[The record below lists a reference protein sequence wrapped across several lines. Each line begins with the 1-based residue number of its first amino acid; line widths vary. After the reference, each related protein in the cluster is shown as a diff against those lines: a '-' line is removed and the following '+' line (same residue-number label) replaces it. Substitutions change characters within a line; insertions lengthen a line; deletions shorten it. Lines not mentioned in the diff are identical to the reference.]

1 MNMLYT
7 IIDLSKNAIVEQCSS
22 QESVVFF
29 FLEKNC
35 SGAMAPWNWN
45 TKAAKI
51 KPDELFR
58 SLNMNGKDMAT
69 YKSRYM
75 FFSSYIQK
83 SDLFLRRHLVYN
95 EEDRVL
101 DPRTW
106 RKAIE
111 TVLQSKDPH
120 VFRELHP
127 SKMNHRY
134 MNWMP
139 GRKFHSHRCTT
150 PAFYY
155 QMLKA
160 SQDEWGEEVEEF
172 DVLYDRTSLRNR
184 TYSHGDGWD
193 RAEKKAFR
201 TLSRSWKD
209 QSHSRKQWGKHKPS
223 CKRFTMPFAED
234 DFDQEYEDACYEA
247 MAEYY

>member
-1 MNMLYT
+1 
-7 IIDLSKNAIVEQCSS
+7 
-22 QESVVFF
+22 
-29 FLEKNC
+29 
-35 SGAMAPWNWN
+35 
-45 TKAAKI
+45 
-51 KPDELFR
+51 
-58 SLNMNGKDMAT
+58 
-69 YKSRYM
+69 
-75 FFSSYIQK
+75 
-83 SDLFLRRHLVYN
+83 
-95 EEDRVL
+95 
-101 DPRTW
+101 
-106 RKAIE
+106 
-111 TVLQSKDPH
+111 
-120 VFRELHP
+120 
-127 SKMNHRY
+127 
-134 MNWMP
+134 
-139 GRKFHSHRCTT
+139 
-150 PAFYY
+150 
-155 QMLKA
+155 MLKA